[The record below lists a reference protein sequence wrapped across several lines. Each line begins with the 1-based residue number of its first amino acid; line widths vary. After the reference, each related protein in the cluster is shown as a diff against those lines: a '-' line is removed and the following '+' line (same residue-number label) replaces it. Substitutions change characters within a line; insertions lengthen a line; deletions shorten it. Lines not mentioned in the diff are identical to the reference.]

1 MARFDV
7 YKNPDQSEQAEVPFY
22 LDVQNTFVDVDTRAV
37 VPIVEL
43 DYLRRVT
50 RNLNP
55 ELNILGKTYILNTSA
70 IGAIPLS
77 ELRRPVENIAAQQI
91 SIQQALDALFG
102 SY

>member
-7 YKNPDQSEQAEVPFY
+7 YRNPDKSELSEVPYY
-22 LDVQNTFVDVDTRAV
+22 LDVQNTFVEVDTRAV

-43 DYLRRVT
+43 DYLRRLT

-55 ELNILGKTYILNTSA
+55 ELNILGKRYILNTSA

-91 SIQQALDALFG
+91 FIQQALDTLFG